1 MSTERDASAGATG
14 PTTTR
19 QQVRPRL
26 TPPPRVVAPP
36 PATTGPVAASPPA
49 RPAVKRSAAT
59 WLTVAFFGVLA
70 LAALAVFVVLP
81 DWVRARQG
89 SAQPELAQVRG
100 EAPPA
105 ASESTLRSEPEQMQA
120 GRLRSQQE
128 AQQEPEAGR
137 PRSQQE
143 TAEAPA
149 AQPAPEIIA
158 VPSPAAPP
166 ESPPAAPRPAATPRG
181 NADFQ
186 RAMSEGLAALDGGD
200 YTAAR
205 EAFAHAAALE
215 PGSPQS
221 ADGLARA
228 EAGARLATIRDL
240 RGLAQDLERREDWRT
255 AAERYQAVLELD
267 PAVGFAQDGLDR
279 SRRRAKLAG
288 RLDFHLANL
297 KRLSSDEV
305 LAEATMIVEAASE
318 IDPAGPKL
326 RRQTDG
332 LAQAVAA
339 FSTPVTATLESDQ
352 LTEVMV
358 YKVGRLGSFSRH
370 VLDLRPGTYTVVG
383 SRRGFRD
390 VRRQLVIEPGVE
402 PGPLVVRCEEKI

>member
-36 PATTGPVAASPPA
+36 PAMTGPVAASPPA
-49 RPAVKRSAAT
+49 RPAVKRLAAT

-89 SAQPELAQVRG
+89 SAQPELTHVRVV
-100 EAPPA
+100 APPV
-105 ASESTLRSEPEQMQA
+105 EQEQA

-128 AQQEPEAGR
+128 TPAAG
-137 PRSQQE
+137 PAVE
-143 TAEAPA
+143 TAATPPPWA
-149 AQPAPEIIA
+149 TPRPEPP
-158 VPSPAAPP
+158 VTRPVTRRQAPP
-166 ESPPAAPRPAATPRG
+166 RLATAPPTAPRPAAKPRG

-186 RAMSEGLAALDGGD
+186 RAMSEGLAALDRGD
-200 YTAAR
+200 FAAAR
-205 EAFAHAAALE
+205 EAFARAAGLE